1 MSRAVPTVAEYAQ
14 MTAALRR
21 EAAELMAEAQSAVNA
36 QRARMGDRA
45 AAEGVEQADVVR
57 EARALLPLFI
67 GRHGDTPS
75 LQARRR
81 ATLLADVYGRGAA

>member
-1 MSRAVPTVAEYAQ
+1 MSRAVPTVAEYTQ

-21 EAAELMAEAQSAVNA
+21 EAAELMTEAQAAVNA

-57 EARALLPLFI
+57 EARALLPRVI
-67 GRHGDTPS
+67 SRHGDTSS

-81 ATLLADVYGRGAA
+81 AALLADVYGRGAA